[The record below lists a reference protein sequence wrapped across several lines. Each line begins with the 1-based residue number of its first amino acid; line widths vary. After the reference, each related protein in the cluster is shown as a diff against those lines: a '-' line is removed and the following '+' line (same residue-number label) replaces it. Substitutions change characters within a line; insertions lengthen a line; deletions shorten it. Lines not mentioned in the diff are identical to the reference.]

1 VGAVRERTDAG
12 DHVAFVLEPIAA
24 ERGHHDGQFTF
35 HRAKRIE
42 PGHPA

>member
-1 VGAVRERTDAG
+1 VRERLDAG
-12 DHVAFVLEPIAA
+12 DHVAFVLDPIAA
-24 ERGHHDGQFTF
+24 WHSGPEPEFTF

>member
-1 VGAVRERTDAG
+1 
-12 DHVAFVLEPIAA
+12 VLEPIAA
-24 ERGHHDGQFTF
+24 ERRHRDGRFPF